1 MHAHAICTNMNDIRL
16 GMRNIGIKM
25 EISSSAPKGDIGA
38 QWVAPEQTL
47 DIIVTG
53 FAREASICKSVK
65 VQKPWGLPEKERLSR
80 PNLEGALGV

>member
-1 MHAHAICTNMNDIRL
+1 MNDIRL